1 MACWLRSR
9 RHSKPA
15 EILPVRVVL
24 ATSNRG
30 KLREFA
36 QLLAGAGFELVAQG
50 DFVGTQAVP
59 PVAETGLT
67 FLENALLKARH
78 AALHTGLPALAD
90 DSGLSVDG
98 LGGAPG
104 IWSARYTLLPAD
116 SLVGLDPFAVAAALA
131 LDTRHGD
138 DAGNNARLLSALAGA
153 PPAARRGRYH
163 CALAFVRHAAD
174 PVPLV
179 AAGSWEGR
187 IGLTPRGEG
196 GFGYDPLFEVAD
208 GRTAAELPDTEKH
221 ALSHRGAALRSFLAA
236 WRHQQP
242 TPSG

>member
-1 MACWLRSR
+1 M
-9 RHSKPA
+9 
-15 EILPVRVVL
+15 RVVL

-30 KLREFA
+30 KLREFS
-36 QLLAGAGFELVAQG
+36 QLLADAGFELVAQG
-50 DFVGTQAVP
+50 DFTGSQAVP

-67 FLENALLKARH
+67 FLENALIKARH
-78 AALHTGLPALAD
+78 ASLHTGLPALAD

-98 LGGAPG
+98 LGGGPG

-116 SLVGLDPFAVAAALA
+116 SLQGLDPFAVAAQLA
-131 LDTRHGD
+131 TDTRHGD
-138 DAGNNARLLSALAGA
+138 DAGNNARLLAALAGA
-153 PPAARRGRYH
+153 SPEARRGRYH

-187 IGLTPRGEG
+187 IGTAPRGEG

-208 GRTAAELPDTEKH
+208 GRTAAELPDAEKH
-221 ALSHRGAALRSFLAA
+221 AQSHRGQALRAFLEVYRAA
-236 WRHQQP
+236 SH
-242 TPSG
+242 SHA

>member
-1 MACWLRSR
+1 M
-9 RHSKPA
+9 
-15 EILPVRVVL
+15 RVVL

-242 TPSG
+242 TPSD

>member
-131 LDTRHGD
+131 LATRHGD

-242 TPSG
+242 TPSD